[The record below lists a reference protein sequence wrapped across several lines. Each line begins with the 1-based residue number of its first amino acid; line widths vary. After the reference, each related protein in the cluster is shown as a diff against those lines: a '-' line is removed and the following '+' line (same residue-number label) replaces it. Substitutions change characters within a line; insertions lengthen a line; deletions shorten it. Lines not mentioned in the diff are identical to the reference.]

1 MVDYI
6 SGIMYRKDK
15 GSSEMIDFAFSDY
28 DRLSTIVGGLL
39 SYVDKN
45 DISDRDIENLVIT
58 LFGSD
63 VVGKI
68 VSLAVNQG
76 IDDDDSDPIFTNLA
90 WFLADKLLSL
100 KDIDLS
106 DIINR
111 SDFNKLW
118 GLINVKFKDFNKRMT
133 WSLLR

>member
-1 MVDYI
+1 LDGIFEFPMFVESVESESVALLRGYVRYLLETGSEKEVKEMVDYI

-68 VSLAVNQG
+68 VSLAVN
-76 IDDDDSDPIFTNLA
+76 
-90 WFLADKLLSL
+90 
-100 KDIDLS
+100 
-106 DIINR
+106 
-111 SDFNKLW
+111 
-118 GLINVKFKDFNKRMT
+118 
-133 WSLLR
+133 

>member
-1 MVDYI
+1 M
-6 SGIMYRKDK
+6 
-15 GSSEMIDFAFSDY
+15 
-28 DRLSTIVGGLL
+28 
-39 SYVDKN
+39 
-45 DISDRDIENLVIT
+45 IT

-118 GLINVKFKDFNKRMT
+118 R
-133 WSLLR
+133 